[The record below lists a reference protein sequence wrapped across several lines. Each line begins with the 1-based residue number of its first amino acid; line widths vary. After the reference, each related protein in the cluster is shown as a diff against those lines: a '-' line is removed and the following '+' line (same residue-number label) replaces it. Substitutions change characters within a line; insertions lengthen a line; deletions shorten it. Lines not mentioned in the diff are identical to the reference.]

1 MGSLAMLLLIGLLI
15 AIHEAGHLAAAK
27 LVGIPVAEF
36 SVGFG
41 PKLAS
46 RFWRGTEYSLRALP
60 LGGFVVPMAAGAAE
74 FGAYPLRRR
83 LAFFLGGPLANL
95 AATVPLFAVLSALD
109 RGVSLYNLVVAPFG
123 LLAEPGSMSGV
134 VGIVME
140 GARLAEG
147 GMALELAIS
156 LSISLAVL
164 NLLPIPV
171 LDGGQI
177 LLACMERV
185 FPRLVRLRVA
195 ATLVGAAMVAGVT
208 LYANVQDALRYW
220 G

>member
-1 MGSLAMLLLIGLLI
+1 MSRPGALRSCSAEV
-15 AIHEAGHLAAAK
+15 EAGRRGEVWGGGAGASAAVDGAEVAALRGALRPCEGVNPRLRSGGLADVPADN
-27 LVGIPVAEF
+27 
-36 SVGFG
+36 
-41 PKLAS
+41 
-46 RFWRGTEYSLRALP
+46 ALP
-60 LGGFVVPMAAGAAE
+60 GWAS
-74 FGAYPLRRR
+74 RR

-95 AATVPLFAVLSALD
+95 AATVPPFAALNALD
-109 RGVSLYNLVVAPFG
+109 RGASLYNLAVAPFG

>member
-46 RFWRGTEYSLRALP
+46 GVWKGTEYSLRALP
-60 LGGFVVPMAAGAAE
+60 LGGFVVPVAAGAAE

-95 AATVPLFAVLSALD
+95 AATVPLFAALSALD
-109 RGVSLYNLVVAPFG
+109 RGVSLYNLVAPLG

-185 FPRLVRLRVA
+185 FPRLARLRVA